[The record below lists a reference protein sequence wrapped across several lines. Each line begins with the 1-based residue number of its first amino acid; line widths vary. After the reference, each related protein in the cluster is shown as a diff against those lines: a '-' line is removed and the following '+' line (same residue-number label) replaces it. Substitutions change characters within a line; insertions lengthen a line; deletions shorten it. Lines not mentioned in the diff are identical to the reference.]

1 MDARRRPPTTIIS
14 ARTRRR
20 WPTAAHCRSASA
32 APAIDGAPARHPAHF
47 FAHRCQLKIAVISK
61 DQRNLADIAKIVRT
75 RDASDAVDMVEGT
88 VARLIGL
95 DDDAMP
101 DVLVLD
107 QPSADDGDLDD
118 IDRLSGMHPRTAFVL
133 LCREQTPDFLLA
145 AMRAGVREVLP
156 WPASAAALHP
166 ALERISD
173 KLERRNPSKGKIFAF
188 ISCKGGSGATFLA
201 TNLAY
206 ALAASGTKKVALI
219 DMNLQFG
226 DASLFV
232 SDHKPLSI
240 LASSMLSITPNYSVL
255 AAPSDPAHAND
266 VKPEHIDAI
275 LNLARRQY
283 DFVVLDVGRTLDA
296 VSIRGLDHADMIF
309 PILQTTLPYIRDGKR
324 LLNMFRSLD
333 YGKDK
338 LHLIVNRHDRGG
350 EIRLQDLE
358 TAFDTDIMKTIPN
371 HYDAAAAS
379 VNQGVPVMQLVPA
392 SPISK
397 ALAEFAATLSGE
409 AAPVAASSGGW
420 LSRLR
425 ARSS

>member
-1 MDARRRPPTTIIS
+1 V
-14 ARTRRR
+14 
-20 WPTAAHCRSASA
+20 SA
-32 APAIDGAPARHPAHF
+32 APVIDGAPARHPAHF
-47 FAHRCQLKIAVISK
+47 FAHRSQLKIAVISK

-107 QPSADDGDLDD
+107 QPSADDGALDD
-118 IDRLSGMHPRTAFVL
+118 IERLSGMHPRTAFVL

-232 SDHKPLSI
+232 SDHKPLATLADVAQQIHRLDPSF
-240 LASSMLSITPNYSVL
+240 LASSMLSITPNYGVL